1 MKRLNKSQTTTMFG
15 DYRTARERYELGRT
29 GIAKLAEAAGARVT
43 IGRSVRYDLRKMDR
57 YLEEHSAIE

>member
-1 MKRLNKSQTTTMFG
+1 MFG